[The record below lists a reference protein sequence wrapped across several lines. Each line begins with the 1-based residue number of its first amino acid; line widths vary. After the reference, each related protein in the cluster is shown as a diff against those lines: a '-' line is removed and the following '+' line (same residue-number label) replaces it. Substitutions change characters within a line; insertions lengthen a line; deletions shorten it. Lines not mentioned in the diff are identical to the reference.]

1 MVYRH
6 PTTGETTHIRP
17 GGRAPR
23 ATAAPRAAAAAAS
36 NSSGRGDGVDS
47 SSSASPAASASVSV
61 RERDDSSVV
70 ATRTVSVRM
79 VKSATEGFG
88 LEIGDDAAVIA
99 YTDTPTTT
107 TGHGQDKAA
116 SLLHMA
122 EALGIEIG
130 WLIVSVELEGVEW
143 PTHES
148 REKIVELLSTVDA
161 GEEVGFTFETQGKAD
176 QKLH

>member
-1 MVYRH
+1 
-6 PTTGETTHIRP
+6 
-17 GGRAPR
+17 
-23 ATAAPRAAAAAAS
+23 
-36 NSSGRGDGVDS
+36 
-47 SSSASPAASASVSV
+47 
-61 RERDDSSVV
+61 
-70 ATRTVSVRM
+70 M

-107 TGHGQDKAA
+107 TVHGQDKAFA
-116 SLLHMA
+116 SLHSVHMA